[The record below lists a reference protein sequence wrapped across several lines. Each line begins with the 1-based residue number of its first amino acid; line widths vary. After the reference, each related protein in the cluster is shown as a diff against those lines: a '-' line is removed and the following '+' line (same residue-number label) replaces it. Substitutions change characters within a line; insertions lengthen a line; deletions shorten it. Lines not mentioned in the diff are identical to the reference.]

1 MRKTF
6 KRRFMESTD
15 AILDRYL
22 PASGEGEN
30 MAEQAV
36 TAVNKIE
43 FGWYNDGDVFDN
55 TYQLEGWAND
65 LSCYANWLHHYVPG
79 AAEVLAGIK
88 NISSD
93 AEYAALV
100 QELKR
105 VVYNESLLGQLEAE
119 AALDSIYE
127 CDGPYK
133 FEDCTCPECGISCS
147 QAELDEYGSCYDCY
161 ERAEDSYDDD
171 YDFEESYSRKSQL
184 RRVKES
190 SARRQPKAR
199 RLRESE
205 DLMLRARE
213 LADEY
218 VMSTP
223 GGPLYQYY
231 CLVDLNNSARTP
243 RLHGYRDNELMER
256 YQLRSF
262 ARSCGILDSYPGSSN
277 MAEWVAEIDR
287 AGNPNNVFALW
298 TSEALYPTEYGK
310 QNIDKFLQA
319 LENSIKYQHK
329 RYDAS
334 KNLMYCRNT
343 DMDA

>member
-6 KRRFMESTD
+6 KRRFIESAD

-22 PASGEGEN
+22 PTSGEGEN

-36 TAVNKIE
+36 TATNKIE

-100 QELKR
+100 QELKN
-105 VVYNESLLGQLEAE
+105 VVYNEGLLRQLEAE

-161 ERAEDSYDDD
+161 ERSEDSYDDG
-171 YDFEESYSRKSQL
+171 YDFEESYSRKAQL
-184 RRVKES
+184 RRRVKES

-205 DLMLRARE
+205 EVSAVDAVRLAFPKLSEVNQDLIMDWYFEEGAAE
-213 LADEY
+213 DFDSNEDFADHISVDIGAMIDASDYNSDE
-218 VMSTP
+218 VQS
-223 GGPLYQYY
+223 LINE
-231 CLVDLNNSARTP
+231 LVDLGYLDENLWEPEDDLDESYSRRRPRPNYKNARM
-243 RLHGYRDNELMER
+243 R
-256 YQLRSF
+256 
-262 ARSCGILDSYPGSSN
+262 
-277 MAEWVAEIDR
+277 
-287 AGNPNNVFALW
+287 
-298 TSEALYPTEYGK
+298 
-310 QNIDKFLQA
+310 
-319 LENSIKYQHK
+319 
-329 RYDAS
+329 
-334 KNLMYCRNT
+334 
-343 DMDA
+343 